1 MLAVTR
7 MDRVRND
14 QLTGTVKVELFES
27 LNWTTV
33 VRDASQEEI

>member
-14 QLTGTVKVELFES
+14 QLTGTVKVELFGDREGREAKFK
-27 LNWTTV
+27 LDNGC
-33 VRDASQEEI
+33 